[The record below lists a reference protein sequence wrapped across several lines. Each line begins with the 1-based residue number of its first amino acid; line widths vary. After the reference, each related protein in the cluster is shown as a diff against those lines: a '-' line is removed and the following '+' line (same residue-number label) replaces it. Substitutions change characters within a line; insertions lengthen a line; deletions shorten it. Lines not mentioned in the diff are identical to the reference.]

1 MRLPMAKAG
10 GSRFCWTLRLVVL
23 CVGCSACSLL
33 PSCGADED
41 RLAQRDIPLPKP
53 LLLQR
58 QPQPDCAVIDRK
70 AVRQDQQPQ
79 AGMTGEL
86 SQRVKLEYE
95 LDCYRSAELAARERL
110 LQLQRAVKITIR
122 ALKRSQAD

>member
-1 MRLPMAKAG
+1 MAKAG
-10 GSRFCWTLRLVVL
+10 TSRFCWTIRLVVL
-23 CVGCSACSLL
+23 CVGCSACSVL
-33 PSCGADED
+33 PSCGANED
-41 RLAQRDIPLPKP
+41 RRAQRDIPLPKP

-79 AGMTGEL
+79 AGTTGEL

-95 LDCYRSAELAARERL
+95 RECYRSAELAARERL
-110 LQLQRAVKITIR
+110 LQLQKAVEMTIR
-122 ALKRSQAD
+122 AVKRSQAD

>member
-10 GSRFCWTLRLVVL
+10 TSRFCWTIRLVVL
-23 CVGCSACSLL
+23 CVGCSACSVL
-33 PSCGADED
+33 PSCGANED
-41 RLAQRDIPLPKP
+41 RRAQRDIPLPKP

-79 AGMTGEL
+79 AGTTGEL

-95 LDCYRSAELAARERL
+95 RECYRSAELAARERL
-110 LQLQRAVKITIR
+110 LQLQRAVEMTIR
-122 ALKRSQAD
+122 AVKRSQAD

>member
-1 MRLPMAKAG
+1 MG
-10 GSRFCWTLRLVVL
+10 Y
-23 CVGCSACSLL
+23 SACSLL
-33 PSCGADED
+33 SSCGTNED
-41 RLAQRDIPLPKP
+41 RHAQRDVPLPKR

-86 SQRVKLEYE
+86 SQRIKLEYE
-95 LDCYRSAELAARERL
+95 LECYRGAEQAARERL
-110 LQLQRAVKITIR
+110 LQLQRAVEITIR